1 MKKLLV
7 LIVVLLL
14 VFLNKSEA
22 KPLNF
27 SFEVKFGNWD
37 EKKEDCI
44 LGFGVCSIKI
54 SLKTFGFSSNEISQT
69 MEVKG
74 EIQNNMLVI
83 NFPKEIDEKGRNKQG
98 KYAFSIQR
106 DMVIDQELAKGLG
119 VEKLTIASGN
129 YEIKQNRLEL
139 KIVSPRDPATGQSSG
154 KRLLPTVNKKDAAT
168 DESGVH

>member
-1 MKKLLV
+1 MVSVYKT
-7 LIVVLLL
+7 
-14 VFLNKSEA
+14 EA

-54 SLKTFGFSSNEISQT
+54 SLKTFGFSSNEVSQT

-119 VEKLTIASGN
+119 VEKLTIAAGN

-139 KIVSPRDPATGQSSG
+139 KIVSPRDLATGQSSG
-154 KRLLPTVNKKDAAT
+154 KRVLPTVNKKDIT
-168 DESGVH
+168 IDESGVH

>member
-1 MKKLLV
+1 MKKLIAL
-7 LIVVLLL
+7 LIVFSMVS
-14 VFLNKSEA
+14 VYKTEA

-44 LGFGVCSIKI
+44 SGFGVCSIKI
-54 SLKTFGFSSNEISQT
+54 SLKSFGSPSNSDSQSV
-69 MEVKG
+69 EVKG
-74 EIQNNMLVI
+74 EIQNNMLVV
-83 NFPKEIDEKGRNKQG
+83 NFPKEMNEKGRNKEG

-106 DMVIDQELAKGLG
+106 DMVLDSNLAKELG
-119 VEKLTIASGN
+119 VEKLIIAAGK

-139 KIVSPRDPATGQSSG
+139 RIVSPRDPATGQSSG
-154 KRLLPTVNKKDAAT
+154 KRVLPTVNKKDIAI

>member
-7 LIVVLLL
+7 LIVVFLLL
-14 VFLNKSEA
+14 FLNKSEA

-54 SLKTFGFSSNEISQT
+54 SLKTFGFSSNDISQT

-139 KIVSPRDPATGQSSG
+139 KIVSLRDPATGQSSG
-154 KRLLPTVNKKDAAT
+154 KRLLPTVNKKDIT
-168 DESGVH
+168 IDESGVH

>member
-7 LIVVLLL
+7 LIVVFLL
-14 VFLNKSEA
+14 VFHNKSEA

-54 SLKTFGFSSNEISQT
+54 SLKTFGFSSNETSQT

-83 NFPKEIDEKGRNKQG
+83 NFPKEIDENGRNKQG

-154 KRLLPTVNKKDAAT
+154 KRLLPTVNKKDIAI